1 MSENE
6 INKVHVLIRRF
17 LYETDEILHDAKA
30 CQQWLISFCKTLQF
44 QDLCKNP
51 NDYALLLLKE
61 AKEFNRQQQLKAQ
74 KKQVRKVLKEQGVAN
89 PTKEEINAKW
99 LELFGNE
106 ENPQDAPNG
115 NAGVDRKSATSCDQF
130 TADGDTREDPMNIS
144 NGRNAG
150 SLESGT
156 SANLYATR
164 QAKNG
169 DASHREAEDESA
181 TVSNPFALDM
191 PGQDKGEQ
199 SAKTRD
205 IRGSGRY
212 QPPSLGPE
220 DGNLFTTKEPSTISA
235 NGRRTGGYVRE
246 AVDPLPPVR
255 QSEPDVMSMA
265 YSGEFGNVRLTQEQY
280 AELGIKFGNQ
290 QKLNRAID
298 SLSCKLENDELKPAP
313 RSHYAVLVKWAN
325 YRDDMDEK
333 EELKASSAPHYETV
347 SEHNARIVRESDK
360 WIHEYC
366 QQQNKN
372 RKAANG

>member
-1 MSENE
+1 MANRRKE
-6 INKVHVLIRRF
+6 IPSFVSIEVGVARSIAEAMTDDEWGKWSKKALDDLSIGCTRKDTDARVRN
-17 LYETDEILHDAKA
+17 LYEKAK
-30 CQQWLISFCKTLQF
+30 
-44 QDLCKNP
+44 DNM
-51 NDYALLLLKE
+51 DKE
-61 AKEFNRQQQLKAQ
+61 YLRKKEWYENRKAQ
-74 KKQVRKVLKEQGVAN
+74 
-89 PTKEEINAKW
+89 
-99 LELFGNE
+99 GN
-106 ENPQDAPNG
+106 QL
-115 NAGVDRKSATSCDQF
+115 
-130 TADGDTREDPMNIS
+130 TADGDTRKDSLNIR
-144 NGRNAG
+144 NGRNADT
-150 SLESGT
+150 LESGT
-156 SANLYATR
+156 SANIYATR

-181 TVSNPFALDM
+181 TVSNTFALDM
-191 PGQDKGEQ
+191 PGPDKGEQ

-205 IRGSGRY
+205 SRGSGRY

-235 NGRRTGGYVRE
+235 NGRRTGGHSLSQTSS
-246 AVDPLPPVR
+246 LPPVR
-255 QSEPDVMSMA
+255 QSEPDVLSLA

-325 YRDDMDEK
+325 YRDDM
-333 EELKASSAPHYETV
+333 EEAEEVKAAKQPRYETV
-347 SEHNARIVRESDK
+347 SEHNARIVRESDA

-366 QQQNKN
+366 QQQKKN